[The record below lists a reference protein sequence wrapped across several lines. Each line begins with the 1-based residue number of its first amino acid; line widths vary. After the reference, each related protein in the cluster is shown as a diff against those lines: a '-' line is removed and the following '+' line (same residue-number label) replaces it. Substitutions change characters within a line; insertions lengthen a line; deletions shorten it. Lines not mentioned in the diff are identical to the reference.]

1 VNWRILATD
10 GSQSDFDRLSD
21 EERAALANDLF
32 GWVETGPP
40 KANRLILRGL
50 ELFED
55 RVPAGF
61 TVTYFVDESAPYVG
75 ILRVRAS

>member
-10 GSQSDFDRLSD
+10 GSQSDFDRLSG

-32 GWVETGPP
+32 GWVEVGPP
-40 KANRLILRGL
+40 KTNRLILGGL

-55 RVPAGF
+55 RVQAGF
-61 TVTYFVDESAPYVG
+61 TVTYFIDESTPYVG
-75 ILRVRAS
+75 ILRVRIS